1 MQIFEKKSWIKEY
14 LIIFLYCSTIN
25 KPYEDLLEPL
35 VNMWNLTES
44 LLCIKKSIFFTE
56 GRGYDKIVEKV

>member
-1 MQIFEKKSWIKEY
+1 MES

-35 VNMWNLTES
+35 VNMRNLTEL

-56 GRGYDKIVEKV
+56 GRGYDKIIQKN